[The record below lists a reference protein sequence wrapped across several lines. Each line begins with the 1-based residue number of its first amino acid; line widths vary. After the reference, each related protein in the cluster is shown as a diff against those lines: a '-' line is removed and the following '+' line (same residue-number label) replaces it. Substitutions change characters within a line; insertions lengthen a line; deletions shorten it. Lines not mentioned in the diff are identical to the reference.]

1 MEKNEKTKDSRLARE
16 FVPALPIE
24 LTPSQWQ
31 ELLTD
36 FIQNNFVADG
46 MCADVAVHVHLTSHH
61 LRQRKPLVLVTLI
74 SAIGTGGLVFS
85 DCLHAADLESCLCK
99 ILGPR

>member
-1 MEKNEKTKDSRLARE
+1 MLWYTTRLISVLTNVMEY
-16 FVPALPIE
+16 
-24 LTPSQWQ
+24 
-31 ELLTD
+31 
-36 FIQNNFVADG
+36 
-46 MCADVAVHVHLTSHH
+46 VHLTSHH

-85 DCLHAADLESCLCK
+85 DCLHAADLVLCLCK